1 MKTKIL
7 SILLTVAMLVAMV
20 PMIAVSAEETS
31 VKTVTVN
38 SPEDIF
44 SFLSS
49 ADNVEGNI
57 MKLGADIHYEN
68 CSITPDKVVEGYW
81 SLGSDG
87 KTTASTRLKA
97 SVDGNGHTVYIPGGT
112 YQYGAIL
119 CYIGQ
124 ASTYTFKNLKVVM
137 ASEDAVASH
146 TEMISL
152 FGEHNTLIAENLTF
166 ENCYFDVN
174 FEVTG
179 TNVNSAAAVL
189 LSRQRKPGDVEMTVK
204 NCYFKMNAKVKAGAH
219 GALLGRRWST
229 DGTVITFNVE
239 NSVFDV
245 SYDTTGAA
253 EGSNISCTALIGN
266 FTDDK
271 LSGTTVSTLNA
282 TGNLICNGLPATNVE
297 VSTGFTTIAAGEN
310 PVTTVTGYQT
320 TTVANDKFDL
330 RLVGLVELG
339 DTALTDYSK
348 VGFVVVANYANIN
361 TKWTSAASN
370 KVYSSLSG
378 TETDNTANGGTGIV
392 SYEASDFGAD
402 YLYALAIKNIPANQ
416 GVITLEVTPYYI
428 AADGT
433 TVVYG
438 ATENVEIDPATLADN
453 TLANG

>member
-20 PMIAVSAEETS
+20 PMIAVSAEEETGTIVEVGS
-31 VKTVTVN
+31 IEKLD
-38 SPEDIF
+38 EF
-44 SFLSS
+44 MAS
-49 ADNVEGNI
+49 ADNAIGNT
-57 MKLGADIHYEN
+57 MKLTADLDY
-68 CSITPDKVVEGYW
+68 SYITDLSSESRSNGLWAKNNKW
-81 SLGSDG
+81 LL
-87 KTTASTRLKA
+87 AN
-97 SVDGNGHTVYIPGGT
+97 VDGNGHTVTIPGV
-112 YQYGAIL
+112 
-119 CYIGQ
+119 
-124 ASTYTFKNLKVVM
+124 TYTACVLNYLTGADANYTIKNLKVQM
-137 ASEDAVASH
+137 ATKDGVQAVA
-146 TEMISL
+146 TGNDISL
-152 FGEHNTLIAENLTF
+152 FAGRYRTTLFASASF

-174 FEVTG
+174 FNCTG
-179 TNVNSAAAVL
+179 TDPNNGTAILFGVNNEAAAKEWALNV
-189 LSRQRKPGDVEMTVK
+189 T
-204 NCYFKMNAKVKAGAH
+204 NCYFKMHAEVVGGRH
-219 GALLGRRWST
+219 GALLGST
-229 DGTVITFNVE
+229 FSTATNKVTMTVV

-245 SYDTTGAA
+245 TYTKAENLA
-253 EGSNISCTALIGN
+253 EGTICAAVVGTYRDSCHIVSTNSKGN
-266 FTDDK
+266 LSYNGTQLTLSDFENK
-271 LSGTTVSTLNA
+271 LSSYFSKVGACDTPN
-282 TGNLICNGLPATNVE
+282 
-297 VSTGFTTIAAGEN
+297 TI
-310 PVTTVTGYQT
+310 TTVTGYQT
-320 TTVANDKFDL
+320 TTVANNKFDL